1 MTQSDPEKP
10 ETLVFRLSGVEHRAS
25 RTCFSKVVRK
35 PTDEEVINRK
45 KVFFG
50 FRGGFSYVTGRQ
62 ARGFSENLSLAGV
75 NVGTQTGTDF
85 KSKMGYEGTL
95 GYTLNKTYGIYLSF
109 NRELADQ
116 DYAFNL
122 NSSWPL
128 GEQVYRGL
136 GTFQMDSYSLGLQA
150 ILGQNK
156 LRPIT
161 RLAVGYSVVTASFNN
176 FDLATEQKQ
185 RGTGL
190 AITVGGGI
198 LFEIIPHIL
207 LDLQAGFTYLDI
219 PEMTIIS
226 SDSGNEGYQYR
237 TTPDFNRF
245 SANLGIRVEL

>member
-1 MTQSDPEKP
+1 M
-10 ETLVFRLSGVEHRAS
+10 
-25 RTCFSKVVRK
+25 VRK
-35 PTDEEVINRK
+35 PTEEEVINRK
-45 KVFFG
+45 KIFFG

-62 ARGFSENLSLAGV
+62 ARGFSKNISVAGV
-75 NVGTQTGTDF
+75 DVGTETGANF

-109 NRELADQ
+109 NRELAEQ
-116 DYAFNL
+116 DYTLDL

-136 GTFQMDSYSLGLQA
+136 GTFQMDSYALGLQA

-161 RLAVGYSVVTASFNN
+161 RLAIGYSVITASFNLS
-176 FDLATEQKQ
+176 DLDIEQKQ
-185 RGTGL
+185 RGKGL
-190 AITVGGGI
+190 AITVGGGV